1 MDNGVVGGNSTN
13 GSGRGL
19 KTFFSATFMLSLVGC
34 GGLGLLPHDSKISN
48 NSFQTYEQV
57 QAAYTDVVPGQTRL
71 TDLPRLGFDT
81 ATTPN
86 VEVLSYL
93 GVIER
98 FMPRS
103 TMSFDHLAPPVQACI
118 ESQDRCSAFVFH
130 PQHVESRRLGNFF
143 LDLFGFERQTVNS
156 GWAAEV
162 VLLMQDGHVAYKLM
176 SGRPRIEDT
185 HDEIQPLGPL
195 QDIGNMATR
204 TASRFF

>member
-1 MDNGVVGGNSTN
+1 MDNGVTS
-13 GSGRGL
+13 GSNRGL
-19 KTFFSATFMLSLVGC
+19 KTFISASFMLSLVGC
-34 GGLGLLPHDSKISN
+34 GGLGLLPHDTKASN
-48 NSFQTYEQV
+48 NSFATYEQV
-57 QAAYTDVVPGQTRL
+57 QSAYTDVVPGQTRL

-130 PQHVESRRLGNFF
+130 PQHVESRRMGNFF
-143 LDLFGFERQTVNS
+143 LDLFGFERQTVNT
-156 GWAAEV
+156 GWTAEV

-195 QDIGNMATR
+195 QDIGNSATR
-204 TASRFF
+204 AASRFF

>member
-1 MDNGVVGGNSTN
+1 MDNGVVS

-19 KTFFSATFMLSLVGC
+19 KTFISATFMLSLVGC
-34 GGLGLLPHDSKISN
+34 GGLGLLPHETKASS
-48 NSFQTYEQV
+48 NSFQSYEQV
-57 QAAYTDVVPGQTRL
+57 QSAYTDVVPGQTRL
-71 TDLPRLGFDT
+71 TDLPKLGFDT

-103 TMSFDHLAPPVQACI
+103 TMSFDHLAPQVQACI

-130 PQHVESRRLGNFF
+130 PQHVESRRLGNIF
-143 LDLFGFERQTVNS
+143 LDLLGFERKTVDT
-156 GWAAEV
+156 GWTAEV

-176 SGRPRIEDT
+176 SGRPRVEDF
-185 HDEIQPLGPL
+185 HDEVTPLGPL
-195 QDIGNMATR
+195 QDIGNTAVR

>member
-1 MDNGVVGGNSTN
+1 MDNGVVS

-19 KTFFSATFMLSLVGC
+19 KTFISATFMLSLVGC
-34 GGLGLLPHDSKISN
+34 GGLGLLPHETKASS
-48 NSFQTYEQV
+48 NSFQSYEQV
-57 QAAYTDVVPGQTRL
+57 QSAYTDVVPGQTRL
-71 TDLPRLGFDT
+71 TDLPKLGFDT

-130 PQHVESRRLGNFF
+130 PQHVESRRLGNIF
-143 LDLFGFERQTVNS
+143 LDLLGFQRKTVAT
-156 GWAAEV
+156 GWTAEV

-176 SGRPRIEDT
+176 SGRPRVEDF
-185 HDEIQPLGPL
+185 HDEVTPLGPL
-195 QDIGNMATR
+195 QDIGNTVTR

>member
-1 MDNGVVGGNSTN
+1 MDNGVGG

-19 KTFFSATFMLSLVGC
+19 KTFVSAMFMLSLVGC
-34 GGLGLLPHDSKISN
+34 GGLGLLPHETKQTS
-48 NSFQTYEQV
+48 NSFSTYEQV

-71 TDLPRLGFDT
+71 TDLPKLGFDT

-86 VEVLSYL
+86 VEILSYL

-98 FMPRS
+98 FMPRN
-103 TMSFDHLAPPVQACI
+103 TMSFDRLATPVQSCI

-130 PQHVESRRLGNFF
+130 PQHVESRRTGNLL
-143 LDLFGFERQTVNS
+143 LDLLGFERQTVDT
-156 GWAAEV
+156 GWTAEV

-185 HDEIQPLGPL
+185 HDTIVPLGPL
-195 QDIGNMATR
+195 QDIGSTVMR

>member
-1 MDNGVVGGNSTN
+1 MENGAGGT
-13 GSGRGL
+13 GRGL
-19 KTFFSATFMLSLVGC
+19 KIVISATFMLSLVGC
-34 GGLGLLPHDSKISN
+34 GGLGLLPRETKQASN
-48 NSFQTYEQV
+48 NFQTYEQV
-57 QAAYTDVVPGQTRL
+57 QASYTDIVPGQTRL

-103 TMSFDHLAPPVQACI
+103 TMSFDHLAPQVQSCI

-130 PQHVESRRLGNFF
+130 PQHVESRRTGNIF
-143 LDLFGFERQTVNS
+143 LDLLGFERQEVDT
-156 GWAAEV
+156 GWSAEV
-162 VLLMQDGHVAYKLM
+162 VLLMQDGRVAYKLM

-185 HDEIQPLGPL
+185 HDSITPLGPL
-195 QDIGNMATR
+195 QDIGTTVMR
-204 TASRFF
+204 TASRFL

>member
-1 MDNGVVGGNSTN
+1 MDNGVGG

-19 KTFFSATFMLSLVGC
+19 KTFLSATFMLSLVGC
-34 GGLGLLPHDSKISN
+34 GGLGLLPHETKAST
-48 NSFQTYEQV
+48 NSFQSYEQV
-57 QAAYTDVVPGQTRL
+57 QSAYTDVVPGQTRL
-71 TDLPRLGFDT
+71 TDLPKLGFDT

-98 FMPRS
+98 FLPRS

-130 PQHVESRRLGNFF
+130 PQHVESRRMGNIV
-143 LDLFGFERQTVNS
+143 LDLLGFERRTVAS
-156 GWAAEV
+156 GWTAEV

-176 SGRPRIEDT
+176 SGRPRVEDT
-185 HDEIQPLGPL
+185 HDEITPLGPL
-195 QDIGNMATR
+195 QDIGNSLTR

>member
-1 MDNGVVGGNSTN
+1 MDNGVVS

-19 KTFFSATFMLSLVGC
+19 KTFISATFMLSLVGC
-34 GGLGLLPHDSKISN
+34 GGLGLLPHETKASS
-48 NSFQTYEQV
+48 NSFQSYEQV
-57 QAAYTDVVPGQTRL
+57 QSAYTDVVPGQTRL
-71 TDLPRLGFDT
+71 TDLPKLGFDT

-130 PQHVESRRLGNFF
+130 PQHVESRRMGNIF
-143 LDLFGFERQTVNS
+143 LDLLGFERKTVAT
-156 GWAAEV
+156 GWTAEV

-176 SGRPRIEDT
+176 SGRPRVEDM
-185 HDEIQPLGPL
+185 HDEVTPLGPL
-195 QDIGNMATR
+195 QNIGNTAFR

>member
-1 MDNGVVGGNSTN
+1 MDNGVVS

-19 KTFFSATFMLSLVGC
+19 KTFISATFMLSLVGC
-34 GGLGLLPHDSKISN
+34 GGLGLLPHETKAST
-48 NSFQTYEQV
+48 NSFQSYEQV
-57 QAAYTDVVPGQTRL
+57 QSAFTDVVPGQTRL
-71 TDLPRLGFDT
+71 TDLPKLGFDT

-98 FMPRS
+98 FLPRS
-103 TMSFDHLAPPVQACI
+103 TMSFDRLAPPVQACI

-130 PQHVESRRLGNFF
+130 PQHVESRRLGNIF
-143 LDLFGFERQTVNS
+143 LDLLGFERKTVAT
-156 GWAAEV
+156 GWTAEV

-176 SGRPRIEDT
+176 SGRPRVEDM
-185 HDEIQPLGPL
+185 HDEVTPLGPL
-195 QDIGNMATR
+195 QDIGNTVTR

>member
-1 MDNGVVGGNSTN
+1 MDNEAN
-13 GSGRGL
+13 GASRGL
-19 KTFFSATFMLSLVGC
+19 KLFISATFMLSLVGC
-34 GGLGLLPHDSKISN
+34 GGLGLLPHETKQASTA
-48 NSFQTYEQV
+48 FQTYEQV
-57 QAAYTDVVPGQTRL
+57 QAAYTDIVPGQTRL
-71 TDLPRLGFDT
+71 TDLPKLGFDT

-103 TMSFDHLAPPVQACI
+103 TMSFDHLAPPVQSCI

-130 PQHVESRRLGNFF
+130 PQHVESRRIGNIF
-143 LDLFGFERQTVNS
+143 LDLLGFERETVDS
-156 GWAAEV
+156 GWSAEV

-185 HDEIQPLGPL
+185 HDSITPLGPL
-195 QDIGNMATR
+195 QDIGNTVTR
-204 TASRFF
+204 TASRFL

>member
-1 MDNGVVGGNSTN
+1 MDNGVTGGPS
-13 GSGRGL
+13 RGL
-19 KTFFSATFMLSLVGC
+19 KTFVSATFMLSLVGC
-34 GGLGLLPHDSKISN
+34 GGLGLLPHDTKVSN

-57 QAAYTDVVPGQTRL
+57 QSAYIDVAPGQTRL

-103 TMSFDHLAPPVQACI
+103 TMSFDHLAPPVQSCI
-118 ESQDRCSAFVFH
+118 EAQDRCSAFVFH
-130 PQHVESRRLGNFF
+130 PQHVESRRTGNFF
-143 LDLFGFERQTVNS
+143 LDLLGFERRTIDT
-156 GWAAEV
+156 GWSAEV

-185 HDEIQPLGPL
+185 HDEITPLGPL
-195 QDIGNMATR
+195 QDIGNTVTR

>member
-1 MDNGVVGGNSTN
+1 MDNGVVS

-19 KTFFSATFMLSLVGC
+19 KTFISATFMLSLVGC
-34 GGLGLLPHDSKISN
+34 GGLGLLPHETKASS
-48 NSFQTYEQV
+48 NSFQSYEQV
-57 QAAYTDVVPGQTRL
+57 QSAYTDVVPGQTRL
-71 TDLPRLGFDT
+71 TDLPKLGFDT

-130 PQHVESRRLGNFF
+130 PQHVESRRMGNIF
-143 LDLFGFERQTVNS
+143 LDLLGFERKTVAT
-156 GWAAEV
+156 GWTAEV

-176 SGRPRIEDT
+176 SGRPRVEDL
-185 HDEIQPLGPL
+185 HDEVTPLGPL
-195 QDIGNMATR
+195 QDIGNTAFR

>member
-1 MDNGVVGGNSTN
+1 
-13 GSGRGL
+13 
-19 KTFFSATFMLSLVGC
+19 LVGC
-34 GGLGLLPHDSKISN
+34 GGLGLLPHETKASL
-48 NSFQTYEQV
+48 NSFQSYEQV
-57 QAAYTDVVPGQTRL
+57 QSAFTDVVPGQTRL
-71 TDLPRLGFDT
+71 TDLPKLGFDT

-103 TMSFDHLAPPVQACI
+103 TMSFDHLAPQVQACI

-130 PQHVESRRLGNFF
+130 PQHVESRRLGNIF
-143 LDLFGFERQTVNS
+143 LDLLGFQRKTVAT
-156 GWAAEV
+156 GWTAEV

-176 SGRPRIEDT
+176 SGRPRVEDF
-185 HDEIQPLGPL
+185 HDEVTPLGPL
-195 QDIGNMATR
+195 QDIGNTAVR

>member
-1 MDNGVVGGNSTN
+1 MDNGVVS

-19 KTFFSATFMLSLVGC
+19 KTFISATFMLSLVGC
-34 GGLGLLPHDSKISN
+34 GGLGLLPHETKAAS
-48 NSFQTYEQV
+48 NSFQSYEQV
-57 QAAYTDVVPGQTRL
+57 QSAYTDVVPGQTRL
-71 TDLPRLGFDT
+71 TDLPKLGFDT

-130 PQHVESRRLGNFF
+130 PQHVESRRMGNIF
-143 LDLFGFERQTVNS
+143 LDLLGFERKTVDT
-156 GWAAEV
+156 GWTAEV

-176 SGRPRIEDT
+176 SGRPRVEDM
-185 HDEIQPLGPL
+185 HDEVTPLGPL
-195 QDIGNMATR
+195 QDIGNTAFR